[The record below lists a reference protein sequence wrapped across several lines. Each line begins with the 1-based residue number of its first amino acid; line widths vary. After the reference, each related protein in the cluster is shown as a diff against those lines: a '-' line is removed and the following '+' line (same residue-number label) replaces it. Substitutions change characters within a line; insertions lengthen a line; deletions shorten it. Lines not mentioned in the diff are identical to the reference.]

1 MTAVRWEAVDG
12 LIDAAP
18 GLEDLNAHGLDLLAA
33 RRWRRTG
40 TTLPPSLVRE
50 ELVAEWRVQAAP
62 RVLEEVRAACDGP
75 LLLIKGPAVAARYP
89 HPATRPFIDIDVV
102 VPDARAAHSALLAA
116 GFEPSADPA
125 GYPDFLHHM
134 PPVHSPRHPIPIE
147 LHSRLKW
154 VDGLRAPPFEQL
166 TAGARPAALGI
177 DGVLTPAPAA
187 HALVLAGHL
196 WAHDPLVRLLRIL
209 DIAVVAAGED
219 PREVAALA
227 RAWDMGRLWSST
239 AAVVD
244 ALFGMRQS
252 DPWPLRTWARGLRDA
267 REPSVS
273 ELHLS
278 RMLSPF
284 AIYGPAGAV
293 RGVADALAGF
303 ARPHDGEPW
312 RRKLTRTARQ
322 LARPSMRRSEHV
334 DALGSGRRRKED
346 SD

>member
-1 MTAVRWEAVDG
+1 MNAVRWDAVDA

-18 GLEDLNAHGLDLLAA
+18 GLEDLSAHGLHLLAA
-33 RRWRRTG
+33 RRWRRAG
-40 TTLPPSLVRE
+40 TPLAASLVRE
-50 ELVAEWRVQAAP
+50 ELLAEWRVQAAP

-75 LLLIKGPAVAARYP
+75 LLLMKGPAVAARYP
-89 HPATRPFIDIDVV
+89 HPPTRPFIDIDLV
-102 VPDARAAHSALLAA
+102 VPDARAAHAALVAA
-116 GFEPSADPA
+116 GFQPSADPA
-125 GYPDFLHHM
+125 GYPAYLHHM

-154 VDGLRAPPFEQL
+154 LDGLRAPTFDEL
-166 TAGARPAALGI
+166 AADADPAALGVE
-177 DGVLTPAPAA
+177 GVLTPRPAA

-209 DIAVVAAGED
+209 DVAVITEGEEPD
-219 PREVAALA
+219 SVAALA
-227 RAWDMGRLWSST
+227 RAWGSSRLWNST
-239 AAVVD
+239 AAVAD

-252 DPWPLRTWARGLRDA
+252 DPWPLRTWARGLRTA
-267 REPSVS
+267 REPSVT

-278 RMLSPF
+278 RVLSPF
-284 AIYGPAGAV
+284 AIYGPAGAI

-322 LARPSMRRSEHV
+322 VARPSMRRSEHV
-334 DALGSGRRRKED
+334 DALDAGRRRKED
-346 SD
+346 SG